1 MSEKTRVSLSSISYQ
16 DLDDKSILGL
26 IAAAKKGF
34 TYAAF
39 VKVLNET
46 LFSQE
51 EWAGFLNTT
60 VRTLQR
66 YQVEK
71 KVFDLPKSERILQIT
86 LLNKRGHD
94 LFGDAQKFHVWLD
107 AENVALGRIKP
118 KSLLNSS
125 LGIGLLMDELTRIE
139 HGVLA

>member
-1 MSEKTRVSLSSISYQ
+1 VFLSSISHH
-16 DLDDKSILGL
+16 DLDDKSIFDL

-34 TYAAF
+34 TYAEF
-39 VKVLNET
+39 VKVMKET
-46 LFSQE
+46 SFSQK

-71 KVFDLPKSERILQIT
+71 KVFDLPKSERILQIA

-94 LFGDAQKFHVWLD
+94 LFGDTRKFHVWLD

-125 LGIGLLMDELTRIE
+125 FGIGLLMDELTRIE